1 MRPQYFPPVAQMWNW
16 LPGHKLS
23 GLSLVSRIFPS
34 HFPWKS
40 PGTRLATS
48 ENLQLFKRCWDVITE
63 STTAELRFC
72 QILFYIFIHTSYHK
86 IWYPYPYV
94 SLFFSRKSSIVFQF
108 WAPWI
113 EKARYS
119 LRSRFLCPRPPW
131 LVCAPNQNRH
141 LTQAKH
147 DSARGARGGGKRE
160 PPRARKVPLPLP
172 PWANFTTAI
181 NDKQH

>member
-1 MRPQYFPPVAQMWNW
+1 MRPQYFPPVAQMWKW

-86 IWYPYPYV
+86 IWYPHPHV
-94 SLFFSRKSSIVFQF
+94 SLFFFTKIFNCILVLSSLSDVR
-108 WAPWI
+108 WI

-119 LRSRFLCPRPPW
+119 LRSRFLCPHPP
-131 LVCAPNQNRH
+131 LLISLCAQP
-141 LTQAKH
+141 K
-147 DSARGARGGGKRE
+147 
-160 PPRARKVPLPLP
+160 PPSYAG
-172 PWANFTTAI
+172 
-181 NDKQH
+181 